1 MKNSSIKKALL
12 RDRKAE
18 DSAFQIEPTGQM
30 AFSFGEEN
38 SQWNS
43 DGDFLGFDSSSETQG
58 SVREGVLREPL
69 GDVQQLRLGIG
80 DDGLSLPHSRRG
92 GKRIKSKLRLL

>member
-1 MKNSSIKKALL
+1 MAIEKQSKILL
-12 RDRKAE
+12 V
-18 DSAFQIEPTGQM
+18 SAFDPISKTNRRN
-30 AFSFGEEN
+30 FGKEN

-43 DGDFLGFDSSSETQG
+43 DSDFLGFDSSSETQG
-58 SVREGVLREPL
+58 SVREGMPREPL
-69 GDVQQLRLGIG
+69 GDVQQLRLSIG